1 MDTRLVIEIDD
12 ADREWLR
19 RQAQQNGQTMEQT
32 ARQLLQRQRVS
43 DASMEDGLGT
53 RISNLFAGSGFGLT
67 EEIPELRGEK
77 VRAVEF
83 DH

>member
-12 ADREWLR
+12 VDRDWLR
-19 RQAQQNGQTMEQT
+19 TQAEQDGQTIEQT
-32 ARQLLQRQRVS
+32 ARQLLRRQRMS
-43 DASMEDGLGT
+43 DAPVEDGLGT
-53 RISNLFAGSGFGLT
+53 RISNLFAGTGFGLT

-77 VRAVEF
+77 IRMVEF